1 MRRPL
6 SLLATLALAGCHIDP
21 PPRTLEEISGFL
33 AAHADC
39 TVLSTNGTSSVLVS
53 PRLQGRI
60 LTARVG
66 DVASTG
72 YVPFQSIAEGE
83 THEHFNNFGGVD
95 RFWIGPE
102 AGQFGIYFPPGA
114 RELTRD
120 NWQVPAAFDKG
131 ALTPLAVTAGSV
143 TMSRDMKVTNLEG
156 VEFSVKVER
165 TTGILDEGTLATE
178 LGVSLP
184 EGVSYIGC
192 YSDNKMTNNGDR
204 DWDPAS
210 GLIGIWILGMFNAS
224 DRCAVIAPFNVGEE
238 SALGP
243 AFNDEYFGKVSEDTP
258 DRLRVVDNAVIFRG
272 DARKVGKFGLNQR
285 RTKGI
290 AGSYDFG
297 KSLLTIVR
305 FSVPETPE
313 RYGNSTWQVEQAE
326 PYSGDAL
333 QVYNNGDDTQ
343 PGEIAADAFYEI
355 ESASPVRPLRR
366 GEAIEHRHATHHF
379 QGPPGEMATLAK
391 ELLNVDLAKVKTA
404 MGW

>member
-143 TMSRDMKVTNLEG
+143 TRRRRRSSSR
-156 VEFSVKVER
+156 
-165 TTGILDEGTLATE
+165 
-178 LGVSLP
+178 
-184 EGVSYIGC
+184 
-192 YSDNKMTNNGDR
+192 
-204 DWDPAS
+204 
-210 GLIGIWILGMFNAS
+210 
-224 DRCAVIAPFNVGEE
+224 
-238 SALGP
+238 
-243 AFNDEYFGKVSEDTP
+243 
-258 DRLRVVDNAVIFRG
+258 
-272 DARKVGKFGLNQR
+272 R
-285 RTKGI
+285 RT
-290 AGSYDFG
+290 S
-297 KSLLTIVR
+297 R
-305 FSVPETPE
+305 
-313 RYGNSTWQVEQAE
+313 
-326 PYSGDAL
+326 
-333 QVYNNGDDTQ
+333 
-343 PGEIAADAFYEI
+343 
-355 ESASPVRPLRR
+355 ASSSR
-366 GEAIEHRHATHHF
+366 
-379 QGPPGEMATLAK
+379 
-391 ELLNVDLAKVKTA
+391 
-404 MGW
+404 